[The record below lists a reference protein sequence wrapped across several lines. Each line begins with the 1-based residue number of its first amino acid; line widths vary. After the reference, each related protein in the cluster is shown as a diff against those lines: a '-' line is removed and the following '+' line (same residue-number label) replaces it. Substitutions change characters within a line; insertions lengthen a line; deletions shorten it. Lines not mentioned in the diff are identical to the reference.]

1 MHQRVPPHRSS
12 IGLDANILALLM
24 FLAIL
29 LLNRFLFIGIW
40 VLPFVFYLIEK
51 ESAFVRQMSLQ
62 AAVLSL
68 GGSLAAWLIG
78 LPLKIGAFFTALG
91 TGAFWSSG
99 VWDTL
104 NLTDLAGLLHRLF
117 SGANVFSVVW
127 TALFG
132 LLTAAVSILCL
143 VLGILGAIRSY
154 QYVAW
159 DLPIVSPIA
168 RKLDRL
174 MHKPNGSF

>member
-1 MHQRVPPHRSS
+1 MHPRVPPHRSS
-12 IGLDANILALLM
+12 LGLDANILALLM

-40 VLPFVFYLIEK
+40 VLPFIFYLIEK
-51 ESAFVRQMSLQ
+51 QSPFVRQMCLQ

-68 GGSLAAWLIG
+68 GGSLASWLLS
-78 LPLKIGAFFTALG
+78 LPLKISAFFTALG
-91 TGAFWSSG
+91 SGGVWSSG
-99 VWDTL
+99 FWDTL
-104 NLTDLAGLLHRLF
+104 NLNDLADLLRRLF

-127 TALFG
+127 TLLFG
-132 LLTAAVSILCL
+132 LLTAAVAVLCL

-159 DLPIVSPIA
+159 DMPIVGPIA
-168 RKLDRL
+168 RKLDRVI
-174 MHKPNGSF
+174 HKPNGSF